1 MESKRTATTY
11 FIPPGKF
18 LLMENALGNPDLI
31 QSSVSSDCRVTIVD
45 IANFPLD
52 ELEQWP
58 TFRLTSPDIKLKLGE
73 GSYYIYIV
81 VPTPDNTETNTAFI
95 SYNTAW
101 VDRYGYDADG
111 KLIGKEKFCYYQC
124 GIVSARG
131 GNAGAVTVPPG
142 KGRRIDIDLGV
153 NPQDAALEKKVDW
166 DYLNKM
172 FKPHFD
178 NPDNPEELTWI
189 EALSNLGV
197 AGGVNSYI
205 QSKGMDIPGIY
216 DGLPIDNITLY
227 WELLPDGK
235 KVLKSLGTGSSDT
248 PGGGV
253 ADSVAWSNITGKPT
267 WLLDNKIHYS
277 EIDGTPDLSSYASK
291 EWIAEQSFASS
302 EALDSLQNTLN
313 TFLTGSDVDDVINK
327 WRELETFLSG
337 MKESDNLSSILKGKA
352 DSATT
357 LAGYGIADA
366 YTKTEVDKK
375 LSSYVTLDGKQTVTG
390 EKNFTGGLKVNGM
403 PLFYDPDKKYWKLDG
418 DLLVTGGVASY
429 SSDETFKPSTVMD
442 GVLVDDVTIRKND
455 NGRLEVIGGN
465 GGLNL
470 DELSAYLYDN
480 EYVNSVGV
488 SGSGNAV
495 TSASISGNK
504 LTLTKGSMFAL
515 ASDLDSYA
523 KKATTLAGYG
533 IANAYTKTEVDSKL
547 SSYVTLDGKQT
558 ITGEKNFT
566 GGLKVNGMPLFYD
579 PDKKYWKLDGDL
591 LVTGGVASYSSDETF
606 KPSTV
611 MDGVLVDDVTIRKN
625 DNGRLEV
632 IGGNGGL
639 NLDELS
645 AYLYDNEY
653 VNSVGVSG
661 SGNAVT
667 SASISGNKLTLTKGS
682 MFALSS
688 DLDSYAKKST
698 TLAGYGI
705 ANAYTKIESDGKFL
719 VKTNSEYYGVDFNST
734 LEDGSVRILL
744 LNGGDTRV
752 GIGYASKRAYLT
764 NYVTGK
770 ELWIEDKLSFN
781 GEGAFE
787 SLYIDGKTYA
797 KGGLEVTGSAYFG
810 GGTTYYF
817 GSTGNVKCAKLTAT
831 GETNL
836 EATTYLKSNVYVG
849 GEVRAIAPEG
859 ATYTPWRIVQN
870 DTALYIQA
878 ATKDGVN
885 NRGKM
890 YLTGM
895 NAVKLE
901 MLKLSSEST
910 EVLGKLSVDDVLTS
924 NVADGTAPLVVKST
938 TKVTNLNADMVDG
951 FSVAVNGMAYRSLKS
966 VTDTSGSVWY
976 LKVKFNKGWNSGLH
990 KVEVAADYNNI
1001 NGKVFLELDSYNQN
1015 FGYNVKVSNYNGC
1028 NCTAFCYAH
1037 NTSDG
1042 IGYVYLRFV
1051 GHANAYA
1058 QVKSTLE
1065 IDTATK
1071 MTATEAA
1078 SISWIELES
1087 MTMRSSYNH
1096 ILGSSLSVGKS
1107 IVLSESIKSVYE
1119 KTSYTTFQNHNNG
1132 NISVNAATGD
1142 LYLGYVNTKSVV
1154 CSSPVIPYNHNELKL
1169 GTSAKRWQ
1177 CVYGVNGDFTSQMSA
1192 KTLKV
1197 NGGNLTFDPSKL
1209 AWQLEGDLVVT
1220 GGVASYSSLSSFTPS
1235 TIMDGVLVDDK
1246 TIKKNTDGKLE
1257 VIGGTGGGSGNIKT
1271 VSALPSNPQPDTL
1284 YILV

>member
-111 KLIGKEKFCYYQC
+111 KLLGKEKFCYYQC

-277 EIDGTPDLSSYASK
+277 EIDDTPDLSSYASK

-302 EALDSLQNTLN
+302 EALDSLQNALN

-375 LSSYVTLDGKQTVTG
+375 LSSYVTLDGKQTITG
-390 EKNFTGGLKVNGM
+390 EKTLTGILKANGGIETTVNSGSIYHKVTNGNGSVGLYASDNRGLYDFKTSRWIIATNGTNTWVTQGLFGVGTADPKYKFHLVGNGWVDGYLYSQRFVVPSGSTYSRFSIFGADNTESMWIQAGGYDGTSPYGILNISGVNANALAELKMLSTKTAISGTLDVGGITSVPSLKVNGGT
-403 PLFYDPDKKYWKLDG
+403 LTYDKTKKYWKLDG

-504 LTLTKGSMFAL
+504 LTLTKGSTFAL
-515 ASDLDSYA
+515 SSDLGSYA

-533 IANAYTKTEVDSKL
+533 IT
-547 SSYVTLDGKQT
+547 
-558 ITGEKNFT
+558 
-566 GGLKVNGMPLFYD
+566 
-579 PDKKYWKLDGDL
+579 
-591 LVTGGVASYSSDETF
+591 
-606 KPSTV
+606 
-611 MDGVLVDDVTIRKN
+611 
-625 DNGRLEV
+625 
-632 IGGNGGL
+632 
-639 NLDELS
+639 
-645 AYLYDNEY
+645 
-653 VNSVGVSG
+653 
-661 SGNAVT
+661 
-667 SASISGNKLTLTKGS
+667 
-682 MFALSS
+682 
-688 DLDSYAKKST
+688 
-698 TLAGYGI
+698 
-705 ANAYTKIESDGKFL
+705 NAYTKIESDGKFL

-734 LEDGSVRILL
+734 LEDGSVRVLL
-744 LNGGDTRV
+744 RNGDASRV

-781 GEGAFE
+781 GEGVFD
-787 SLYIDGKTYA
+787 SLYA
-797 KGGLEVTGSAYFG
+797 A
-810 GGTTYYF
+810 GT
-817 GSTGNVKCAKLTAT
+817 
-831 GETNL
+831 
-836 EATTYLKSNVYVG
+836 
-849 GEVRAIAPEG
+849 
-859 ATYTPWRIVQN
+859 
-870 DTALYIQA
+870 
-878 ATKDGVN
+878 
-885 NRGKM
+885 
-890 YLTGM
+890 
-895 NAVKLE
+895 
-901 MLKLSSEST
+901 
-910 EVLGKLSVDDVLTS
+910 LTS

-951 FSVAVNGMAYRSLKS
+951 FSVSGAGFLYKKSVS
-966 VTDTSGSVWY
+966 VTDTTNSVWY
-976 LKVKFNKGWNSGLH
+976 VKVVLDVGWNHNRHEILIQPN
-990 KVEVAADYNNI
+990 YNNV
-1001 NGKVFLELDSYNQN
+1001 NGIVLIEFESHAASL
-1015 FGYNVKVSNYNGC
+1015 GYRVKAANYNGC
-1028 NCTAFCYAH
+1028 NCTGFVLAR
-1037 NTSDG
+1037 NTSSSKLELC
-1042 IGYVYLRFV
+1042 LRMA
-1051 GHANAYA
+1051 GGASASANI
-1058 QVKSTLE
+1058 QSTLN
-1065 IDTATK
+1065 IVSSSK
-1071 MTATEAA
+1071 MTASEGAA
-1078 SISWIELES
+1078 VSWIEL
-1087 MTMRSSYNH
+1087 TKQTISSNYAH
-1096 ILGSSLSVGKS
+1096 VIDSSLSVTSNVIAGKDL
-1107 IVLSESIKSVYE
+1107 ILSGTLKSMFDE
-1119 KTSYTTFQNHNNG
+1119 TSYSTFQNHNNG

-1177 CVYGVNGDFTSQMSA
+1177 CIYGVNGDFTSQMSA
-1192 KTLKV
+1192 KTLRV